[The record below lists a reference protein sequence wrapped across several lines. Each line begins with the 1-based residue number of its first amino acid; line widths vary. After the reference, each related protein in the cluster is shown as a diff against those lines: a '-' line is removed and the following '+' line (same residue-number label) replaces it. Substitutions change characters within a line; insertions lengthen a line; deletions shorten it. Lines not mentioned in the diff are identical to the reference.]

1 MIFKMDLI
9 YDLRKKNRFEKMY
22 IDQLLKDSKL
32 TN

>member
-9 YDLRKKNRFEKMY
+9 YDLRKKNRFENIY